1 MNIYDPIAVALG
13 IEPSDMDDFY
23 SQPLQKTST
32 NWNRIPWNK
41 GKKYKSGPYPKEWGD
56 AISLAKKGKP
66 INMRGEKHPRSK
78 PIYCITTDEH
88 FASGGD
94 AIRKYPNMS
103 RQNLS
108 HHLNGKQKTIDG
120 KVFTYSTLREQCAPS
135 HHPACEEHQASMPY
149 EEKAH
154 EADRGSFR

>member
-1 MNIYDPIAVALG
+1 MNIYDPIGEALG
-13 IEPSDMDDFY
+13 LAAQDLGDFY
-23 SQPLQKTST
+23 SQPITKIAT

-41 GKKYKSGPYPKEWGD
+41 GKKYTSGPYPKERGE
-56 AISLAKKGKP
+56 AISRAKKGIPGKL
-66 INMRGEKHPRSK
+66 RGSTHPRSK
-78 PIYCITTDEH
+78 PIYCVTTGEY

-120 KVFTYSTLREQCAPS
+120 KVFTYSKLP
-135 HHPACEEHQASMPY
+135 
-149 EEKAH
+149 
-154 EADRGSFR
+154 

>member
-1 MNIYDPIAVALG
+1 MDIYDPIADALG
-13 IEPSDMDDFY
+13 LPRADMGDFY
-23 SQPLQKTST
+23 NRTLPKIAT

-41 GKKYKSGPYPKEWGD
+41 GKTYKSGPYPKWRGE
-56 AISLAKKGKP
+56 AISKAKKGKP

-78 PIYCITTDEH
+78 PIYCVTTGEY

-94 AIRKYPNMS
+94 AIRKYPKMS

-120 KVFTYSTLREQCAPS
+120 KVFTYSTSQQQCVS
-135 HHPACEEHQASMPY
+135 NLHPAYADDQA
-149 EEKAH
+149 
-154 EADRGSFR
+154 